1 MGYRYE
7 NKLDEERDL
16 AYWKNAPWWHKILTR
31 LAYILFILLAFWSSI
46 DWIIAKFIN
55 WLI

>member
-7 NKLDEERDL
+7 NKLDEERERI
-16 AYWKNAPWWHKILTR
+16 YWQNAPWWHRILTR
-31 LAYILFILLAFWSSI
+31 LAYIFFILIAFWSSI
-46 DWIIAKFIN
+46 GWIIAKFIN